1 MLTADNKNSLPTE
14 VNSDQVIKSSGPK
27 KSRLAID
34 VHSMPRTSEKSLK
47 IWFVLGGAAILVV
60 IGLIAILLI

>member
-1 MLTADNKNSLPTE
+1 MLTADNKNSLTE
-14 VNSDQVIKSSGPK
+14 APQQNQQVDVNVK
-27 KSRLAID
+27 KKRRLAID

-47 IWFVLGGAAILVV
+47 IWFVLGGVAILVV